1 MTDVIELAAGLPAAL
16 STPADLMRL
25 AVQSGA
31 TIDQLERLM
40 LIQERWEANE
50 ARKAYTRAMT
60 LFKATPPVI
69 NKTKTV
75 EFSGT
80 SYKHATIGDVTTAVI
95 AGLSRQGLS
104 HRWGVEQPGDGR
116 IVVLCV
122 LTHELGHSE
131 STRLEATADIS
142 GKKNPIQSVAS
153 AVSYLQRYTLLLAT
167 GLATHDQ
174 VDDDGRGAGANAPA
188 IREQLD
194 LLLAELRAI
203 TTDEAALEFWKAQ
216 RDSLRA
222 DRAAYE
228 VFTRQVT
235 SLRNKLREAATT
247 TIATTTITTTT

>member
-1 MTDVIELAAGLPAAL
+1 MTEVIELGAGVPAP
-16 STPADLMRL
+16 STPADLLRL
-25 AVQSGA
+25 AVQSG
-31 TIDQLERLM
+31 TTLDKLEQLM
-40 LIQERWEANE
+40 LLQERWEGRE
-50 ARKAYTRAMT
+50 ARKAYTKAMT
-60 LFKATPPVI
+60 LFKADPPVI
-69 NKTKTV
+69 SKTKTV

-95 AGLSRQGLS
+95 AGLSRQGLT
-104 HRWGVEQPGDGR
+104 HRWSVEQPGDGR

-203 TTDEAALEFWKAQ
+203 TTDEAALEFWKNQ
-216 RDSLRA
+216 RASLRS

-235 SLRNKLREAATT
+235 SHRNRLREATDTDTATATT
-247 TIATTTITTTT
+247 